1 MTPDKTAPLAARD
14 SGRPF
19 TGWHMLALTLSFFGV
34 IIAVNFTLAY
44 KAISTFP
51 GLEVSD
57 SYVAS
62 QTFDQ
67 EKAAQEA
74 LHWKLTQGYDHAKDQ
89 LRLEFMD
96 ASGQPVIPKDLDVL
110 VGRPTE
116 AAQDQHPQMVRA
128 DDGAYVSTN
137 SLPFGKWMLQIVAH
151 AQDGTLYQARTFF
164 YVRN

>member
-1 MTPDKTAPLAARD
+1 MADTLEKPV
-14 SGRPF
+14 RPF

-34 IIAVNFTLAY
+34 IIAVNIGLAY

-51 GLEVSD
+51 GLEVDD

-67 EKAAQEA
+67 EKTAQEA
-74 LHWKLTQGYDHAKDQ
+74 LKWHLKQGYDRGAKELSLKFTDV
-89 LRLEFMD
+89 D
-96 ASGQPVIPKDLDVL
+96 GQAVTLKDISVL

-116 AAQDQHPQMVRA
+116 AAQDQHPVMTQGPDGVYVAAA
-128 DDGAYVSTN
+128 D
-137 SLPFGKWMLQIVAH
+137 LPLGKWMLQIVAH

-164 YVRN
+164 YVRD

>member
-1 MTPDKTAPLAARD
+1 MTEATAK
-14 SGRPF
+14 PF
-19 TGWHMLALTLSFFGV
+19 TGWHMLAVTLSFFGV
-34 IIAVNFTLAY
+34 IIAVNIGLAY

-51 GLEVSD
+51 GLEVDD

-74 LHWKLTQGYDHAKDQ
+74 LHWHIKQGYDRAKDQ
-89 LRLEFMD
+89 LRLEFTD
-96 ASGQPVIPKDLDVL
+96 VAGQPVTLKDIDVL

-116 AAQDQHPQMVRA
+116 AAQDQHPTMLQGA
-128 DDGAYVSTN
+128 DGAYVSSS
-137 SLPFGKWMLQIVAH
+137 SLPIGKWMLQITAH

-164 YVRN
+164 YVRD

>member
-1 MTPDKTAPLAARD
+1 MTEATAK
-14 SGRPF
+14 PF
-19 TGWHMLALTLSFFGV
+19 TGWHMLAITLSFFGV
-34 IIAVNFTLAY
+34 IIAVNIGLAY

-51 GLEVSD
+51 GLEVDD

-74 LHWKLTQGYDHAKDQ
+74 LHWHIKQGYDRAKDQ
-89 LRLEFMD
+89 LRLEFTD
-96 ASGQPVIPKDLDVL
+96 VAGQPVTLKDIDVL

-116 AAQDQHPQMVRA
+116 AAQDQHPTMLQGA
-128 DDGAYVSTN
+128 DGAYVSSS
-137 SLPFGKWMLQIVAH
+137 SLPIGKWMLQITAH

-164 YVRN
+164 YVRD

>member
-1 MTPDKTAPLAARD
+1 MVDITEKPV
-14 SGRPF
+14 RPF
-19 TGWHMLALTLSFFGV
+19 TGWHMLALACSFFGV
-34 IIAVNFTLAY
+34 IIAVNVLLAY

-51 GLEVSD
+51 GLEVND

-74 LHWKLTQGYDHAKDQ
+74 LHWHLKQGYDHAKDQ
-89 LRLEFMD
+89 LRLEFTD
-96 ASGQPVIPKDLDVL
+96 AAGKPVTLKDIDVL

-116 AAQDQHPQMVRA
+116 AAQDQHPQMLQGA
-128 DDGAYVSTN
+128 DGAYVSAS
-137 SLPFGKWMLQIVAH
+137 SLPIGKWMLQIVAH

-164 YVRN
+164 YVRD

>member
-1 MTPDKTAPLAARD
+1 MTDLSEKPV
-14 SGRPF
+14 RPF

-34 IIAVNFTLAY
+34 IIAVNIGLAY

-51 GLEVSD
+51 GLEVDD

-74 LHWKLTQGYDHAKDQ
+74 LHWHLKQGYDHTRHE
-89 LRLEFMD
+89 LRLDFTD
-96 ASGQPVIPKDLDVL
+96 QAGKPVTLADLDVL
-110 VGRPTE
+110 IGRPTE
-116 AAQDQHPQMVRA
+116 AAQDQHPVMQQGA
-128 DDGAYVSTN
+128 DGAYVAASV
-137 SLPFGKWMLQIVAH
+137 LPLGKWMLQIVAH

-164 YVRN
+164 YVRG